1 MQKSST
7 YVVVSAKDWII
18 ANEGM
23 NTEQYSK
30 SSMDH
35 GKHTD
40 GKLSELKS
48 FPSMVE
54 GSFPSLSDSFGSPN
68 HISLA
73 AKIHDI
79 SALSNDSSVKATDG
93 AKLTGNGVVSYVNLL
108 NGEPI
113 LEVNERF
120 SNFVY
125 SSKGLFPFKFSYKN
139 GMDAMLENGSW
150 LIRNVP
156 LILKKWSPNANLSKE
171 DLSNVLFW
179 VKFHDVPRTAF
190 TEDGSSYARVMNDLR
205 ADVELKDT
213 LVVSEKKVD
222 DLVEHEQTS
231 NPVEIVNKDKGVTVK
246 LGSMRSTSMDLQDGN
261 SKSDVEEYNNETA
274 HFMIFI

>member
-93 AKLTGNGVVSYVNLL
+93 AKLTENGVVSYVNLL
-108 NGEPI
+108 NGEPSKKTI
-113 LEVNERF
+113 
-120 SNFVY
+120 NFAY
-125 SSKGLFPFKFSYKN
+125 LSSPDCYKN

-156 LILKKWSPNANLSKE
+156 LILKKWSPNANLPKE

-190 TEDGSSYARVMNDLR
+190 IEDGSSYARVMNDLR

-213 LVVSEKKVD
+213 LVVAILKIESDGQESEKKVD

-261 SKSDVEEYNNETA
+261 SKSDVVEEL
-274 HFMIFI
+274 